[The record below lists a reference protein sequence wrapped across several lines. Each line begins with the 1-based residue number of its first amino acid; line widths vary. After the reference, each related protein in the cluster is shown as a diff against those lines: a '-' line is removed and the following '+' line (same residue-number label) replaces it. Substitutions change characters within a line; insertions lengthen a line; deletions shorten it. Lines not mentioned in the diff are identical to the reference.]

1 MIRISCFL
9 LESEMLLFKA
19 DFLSATVSTQ
29 VRGLNMTVT
38 LPQSLTELNIA
49 VAYLGRG
56 ANPKDL
62 RKDKSLKFY
71 PK

>member
-9 LESEMLLFKA
+9 LESEVLLFEA
-19 DFLSATVSTQ
+19 DFLSSTVFTQ
-29 VRGLNMTVT
+29 VRGLNMMSHCHSP
-38 LPQSLTELNIA
+38 LAKLNIEM
-49 VAYLGRG
+49 AYLGRG